1 MEELPSHV
9 SQGQG
14 DKGVAGGTG
23 FLHYGAD
30 GKLVWAPGPIML
42 ENPTIGKLFA
52 LLVVKSC

>member
-1 MEELPSHV
+1 MKELPRHV

-42 ENPTIGKLFA
+42 ENPTIGDA
-52 LLVVKSC
+52 